1 MKILKTKIATAIF
14 AIVALFTGFLFL
26 NQSLTGNAIIK
37 NTFPI
42 QPLSVIGLLLVLCA
56 IVLGIYTIR
65 R

>member
-26 NQSLTGNAIIK
+26 NSSLTGNAILT
-37 NTFPI
+37 NNFPI

>member
-26 NQSLTGNAIIK
+26 NSSLTGNAIIK